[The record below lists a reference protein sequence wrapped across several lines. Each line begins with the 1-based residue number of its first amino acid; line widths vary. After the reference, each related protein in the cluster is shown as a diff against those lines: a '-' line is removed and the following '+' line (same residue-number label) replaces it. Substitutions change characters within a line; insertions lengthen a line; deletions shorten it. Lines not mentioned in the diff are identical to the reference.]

1 MPISK
6 KRAKTARVQ
15 KAVRKMIE
23 GKTETKGFEVKQKY
37 WSKRPRV
44 EQGKSRKK

>member
-6 KRAKTARVQ
+6 KRTKTKRIQ

-23 GKTETKGFEVKQKY
+23 GKTEVKRFEILNY
-37 WSKRPRV
+37 WMTRPRV
-44 EQGKSRKK
+44 EQGKSKNK